1 MNYKLYI
8 DELEDL
14 IFAGTFFLMSL
25 IILNTDRISYFS
37 LFIGIVSFLLSG
49 WFSYFFIIER
59 NHRLD
64 EVSKWLILLKKG
76 VEYALVVLTP
86 LFN

>member
-64 EVSKWLILLKKG
+64 EVSK
-76 VEYALVVLTP
+76 
-86 LFN
+86 